1 MCFLSFFRTGPGVGA
16 GPGAIRFSLPY
27 HIINRAP
34 AAILVTK
41 RPAGVVKRPGALRRC
56 GKAVSGL
63 ALSVTYGD
71 SSPKGR
77 ANGGLRA
84 AGAESGICVGSPF
97 GGAAERS
104 EAERVSLVT
113 SEPQALR
120 WDRSIKE
127 MCPSLSVVTR
137 AAASPSQSKPYG
149 FASSPKGR
157 ANCGSRAAGA
167 ESRRCVASPFER
179 LPPAGGRCRV
189 SDKGRTR
196 WHCVSNDG
204 EGEAAARMQTS
215 AARSKTA

>member
-1 MCFLSFFRTGPGVGA
+1 MAAYGQQLLNLGYA
-16 GPGAIRFSLPY
+16 L
-27 HIINRAP
+27 AP
-34 AAILVTK
+34 
-41 RPAGVVKRPGALRRC
+41 
-56 GKAVSGL
+56 
-63 ALSVTYGD
+63 
-71 SSPKGR
+71 
-77 ANGGLRA
+77 
-84 AGAESGICVGSPF
+84 PF

-167 ESRRCVASPFER
+167 EFRRCVASPFER
-179 LPPAGGRCRV
+179 LPPAGGRCRA

-204 EGEAAARMQTS
+204 EGEAAARMQTP
-215 AARSKTA
+215 AVQWKDCTAEHLTFGPKAGILSNRKGAGHTNG